1 MGERRTPSMHP
12 KTGER
17 KKKSVNRVVIERLLN
32 STNNWEKQ
40 FQIIFW
46 RKKKKKKEINK
57 KNV

>member
-40 FQIIFW
+40 F
-46 RKKKKKKEINK
+46 
-57 KNV
+57 